1 MLYGIC
7 NLPIIPVRADVGN
20 KSEIISQLL
29 FGETFKILD
38 KKENHLFIQM
48 AYDGYE
54 GWIDARQQEEL
65 NETDFR
71 SLNEEEQHIADLSTH
86 AMLLKLGREESLHL
100 LPGSTLPFLDD
111 DSFCIKD
118 TDYLFLGLSR
128 LPDIDGFE
136 QEAEE
141 VLRFYLNA
149 PYLWGGRSVF
159 GIDCSGYVQ
168 LFYKHFGIRMKR
180 DAWQQAEQGVVVDFL
195 QEAKLGDLAF
205 FDNDEGSIIHVG
217 ILLNEAEIIHASGR
231 VKIDQI
237 DNTGIFSKEENR
249 YTHKLRIVKRIVGA
263 EGKIS

>member
-7 NLPIIPVRADVGN
+7 NLPIIPVRADLGN
-20 KSEIISQLL
+20 KSELISQLL
-29 FGETFKILD
+29 FGETFEVLD
-38 KKENHLFIQM
+38 KKDGYLFVRI

-54 GWIDARQQEEL
+54 GWIDRRQQEEL
-65 NETDFR
+65 DQADFVF
-71 SLNEEEQHIADLSTH
+71 LNEEEQHIADLSTH
-86 AMLLKLGREESLHL
+86 AMLLKLGKEESLHL

-111 DSFCIKD
+111 DSFRVND
-118 TDYLFLGLSR
+118 SDYLFLGLSR
-128 LPDIDGFE
+128 LPDIEGFE

-141 VLRFYLNA
+141 VLRFYLNT

-168 LFYKHFGIRMKR
+168 MFYKHFGIRMKR
-180 DAWQQAEQGVVVDFL
+180 DAWQQAKDGQVVNFL

-205 FDNDEGSIIHVG
+205 FDDGEGKITHVG

-249 YTHKLRIVKRIVGA
+249 YTHKLRIVKRIN
-263 EGKIS
+263 